1 MDFTYAE
8 KIGYRLRI
16 GMRKGCQYRMSDPK
30 TDELITDPDLLG
42 ERINHILPCLD
53 PNLIQ
58 SDRNDIE
65 IMAERYLI
73 TPEIE

>member
-1 MDFTYAE
+1 
-8 KIGYRLRI
+8 
-16 GMRKGCQYRMSDPK
+16 MSDPK